1 MVRMRMAVEDYGL
14 HPRIDLHS
22 PVIVRH
28 GPYQCLQGTELQRG
42 QRGWARAV
50 AKWLRRRELGK
61 SQLSPG
67 PLPGK
72 VGTHSLHPEST
83 KGLRSS
89 GPSGLVS
96 TLTPAGQASQG
107 CGLYLAPTLHL
118 QVWISCAS
126 PCRPPRPHTML
137 AASSGRLLNPPPQP
151 TAHWLM
157 SRSDANPPPLLPI

>member
-1 MVRMRMAVEDYGL
+1 MDSVCQP

-22 PVIVRH
+22 PGIVRH

-50 AKWLRRRELGK
+50 AKWLRDGRRELGK

-83 KGLRSS
+83 RGLRSS

-137 AASSGRLLNPPPQP
+137 AASSTHCSL
-151 TAHWLM
+151 
-157 SRSDANPPPLLPI
+157 ANE

>member
-1 MVRMRMAVEDYGL
+1 MDSVCQP

-22 PVIVRH
+22 PGIVRH

-50 AKWLRRRELGK
+50 AKWLRDRRRELGK
-61 SQLSPG
+61 SQLPPG

-83 KGLRSS
+83 RGLRSS

-126 PCRPPRPHTML
+126 PCRPPPPGPTLCLPPPR
-137 AASSGRLLNPPPQP
+137 AASSTRLLNP
-151 TAHWLM
+151 
-157 SRSDANPPPLLPI
+157 LLIG